1 MRIFRSQK
9 SLPVVLAF
17 TLAVPNS
24 LFADFTYQQTT
35 QITGGSIV
43 TMMKMVGAFSSQ
55 ARKANEPVVSTI
67 YLKGN
72 RMANVSRDTIEIID
86 LDSETITNVDL
97 IKHTYTVMT
106 FQQIKEQMERAREE
120 MKKKQAEHPANN
132 PPPADPNAPDV
143 KMSFD
148 VHVRKTGAAKQISG
162 LDANETIMTL
172 MMNATDQKSQQ
183 TGSIAI
189 TNDMWLVPEIPG
201 YSELRDFHMR
211 MAQKMD
217 IMNSGLGMDISK
229 MLLQNPGAGQA
240 LTDMGKEMQKIHGVP
255 ITQIMRMG
263 STTDGKPLPAASEAP
278 LPASNSPAMPSG
290 NEIAKQSAT
299 SVLTSHLPF
308 GGFGRKKQQDPPPP
322 AQDSNQAP
330 PPTSA
335 VLMESQTTVSNFSS
349 ASVDSSHFEVP
360 AGFKQIQPQSEKH

>member
-1 MRIFRSQK
+1 MRMFRSHK

-17 TLAVPNS
+17 TLAIPNS

-43 TMMKMVGAFSSQ
+43 TMMKMMGAFSSQ

-72 RMANVSRDTIEIID
+72 RMADVSRDSIEIID
-86 LDSETITNVDL
+86 LDNETITNIDL

-120 MKKKQAEHPANN
+120 MKKKQAEQAAKT
-132 PPPADPNAPDV
+132 PPPANPNAQDV

-183 TGSIAI
+183 TAGAMAI

-201 YSELRDFHMR
+201 YSELRDFHIR

-240 LTDMGKEMQKIHGVP
+240 LADMGKEMQKIEGVP
-255 ITQIMRMG
+255 IMQIMRMG
-263 STTDGKPLPAASEAP
+263 ATADGKPLPAASEAP
-278 LPASNSPAMPSG
+278 LPANNSPAMPSAT
-290 NEIAKQSAT
+290 EIGKQSAV
-299 SVLTSHLPF
+299 SALNSHLPF
-308 GGFGRKKQQDPPPP
+308 GGFHKKQQDTPPP
-322 AQDSNQAP
+322 AQDSNQP
-330 PPTSA
+330 PPATAA
-335 VLMESQTTVSNFSS
+335 VLMESQTAVSNFSS